1 MKILE
6 VKVGE
11 PLKISLARFGRTLSA
26 AKAGEKV
33 KPYFG
38 VGFATMAQFG
48 AVFTPKRWELVEL
61 LKLVGPLTIYALAKR
76 LNRHYRN
83 VHKDVSALIE
93 WTVIEKDEAGRVFVP
108 WDEID
113 VRWPLL
119 KQAA

>member
-1 MKILE
+1 M
-6 VKVGE
+6 
-11 PLKISLARFGRTLSA
+11 
-26 AKAGEKV
+26 
-33 KPYFG
+33 
-38 VGFATMAQFG
+38 
-48 AVFTPKRWELVEL
+48 FTPKRWELVEL
-61 LKLVGPLTIYALAKR
+61 LKLAFPLTIYALAKR

-93 WTVIEKDEAGRVFVP
+93 WTVIEKNEAGRVFVP